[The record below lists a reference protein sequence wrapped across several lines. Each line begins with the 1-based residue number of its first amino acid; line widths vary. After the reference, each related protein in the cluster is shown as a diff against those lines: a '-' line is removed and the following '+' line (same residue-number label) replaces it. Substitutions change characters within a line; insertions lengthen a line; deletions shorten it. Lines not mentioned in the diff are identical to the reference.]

1 MRRLLTSAFAL
12 VLMLLAASTASA
24 QGHEGHTMG
33 AGHDSATMAHMQMLH
48 QLVMNH
54 ERIAHTVTNLPDGVR
69 VVLESDD
76 TAVARLIHDHA
87 AAMETLLDGNAGAGA
102 AMHSEAVR
110 TILSDRASIE
120 GTIEHTDRGVTVVQ
134 KSKNPATAAAL
145 QQHAAELSRLLAGGM
160 EAMHEMMMK
169 GDSSHAGHGAKAGGA
184 DHAAHAAQ
192 AGAADHSAHAAQSAQ
207 ANPSAHAAHAA
218 QASQAAHAA
227 QSAQADHSAHAAH
240 AAAAGNDTA
249 FAALQER
256 GLKAMGVDQYTSTHR
271 FDALDDGGRIEL
283 QRDVDDAAGVTQ
295 IREHLQA
302 IAAAFKSGDF
312 STPAFVHMQQVP
324 GADVMAARRNVIT
337 YTFSELPRGGELRI
351 TTRDPAALEA
361 IHAFLSFQRSDHR
374 TAH

>member
-1 MRRLLTSAFAL
+1 MRRLSTTVFAL
-12 VLMLLAASTASA
+12 VLTLLAADAASA
-24 QGHEGHTMG
+24 QQGHEGHGMG
-33 AGHDSATMAHMQMLH
+33 AAHDSATMAHMRMLH

-54 ERIAHTVTNLPDGVR
+54 ERIAHTVTNLSDGVR

-76 TAVARLIHDHA
+76 KAVASLIHEHA
-87 AAMETLLDGNAGAGA
+87 AAMEALLDGKADAGA

-110 TILSDRASIE
+110 AIMSDRASIE
-120 GTIEHTDRGVTVVQ
+120 GTIEHTDRGVTVIQ
-134 KSKNPATAAAL
+134 KSKNPATATAL

-169 GDSSHAGHGAKAGGA
+169 GDSTHGGHGANAGEA
-184 DHAAHAAQ
+184 DHSAHGAQ
-192 AGAADHSAHAAQSAQ
+192 AASADHSAHAAQVDH
-207 ANPSAHAAHAA
+207 SAHAAKADHV
-218 QASQAAHAA
+218 A

-240 AAAAGNDTA
+240 AAAATGDSA

-256 GLKAMGVDQYTSTHR
+256 GREAMGVDQYTSTHR

-283 QRDVDDAAGVTQ
+283 QRDVDDPAGVTQ
-295 IREHLQA
+295 IRQHLQA
-302 IAAAFKSGDF
+302 IASAFRTGDF
-312 STPAFVHMQQVP
+312 RTPKMVHMQEVP
-324 GADVMAARRNVIT
+324 GSDVMAARRNVIT

-351 TTRDPAALEA
+351 TTRDPVALEA

>member
-1 MRRLLTSAFAL
+1 MRRLLTCTFAL
-12 VLMLLAASTASA
+12 VLMLLAAGTASA
-24 QGHEGHTMG
+24 QGHEGHSMG

-87 AAMETLLDGNAGAGA
+87 AAMETLLDGDTDAGA

-145 QQHAAELSRLLAGGM
+145 QQHAAELSSLLADGM

-169 GDSSHAGHGAKAGGA
+169 GDSSHAGHGAKAGEA
-184 DHAAHAAQ
+184 NHAAHAAQ
-192 AGAADHSAHAAQSAQ
+192 AGAADHSAHAAQ

-218 QASQAAHAA
+218 QAAPAA
-227 QSAQADHSAHAAH
+227 QPAQADHSAHAAH
-240 AAAAGNDTA
+240 AAAANDTA
-249 FAALQER
+249 FAALQAR

-295 IREHLQA
+295 IREHLQG

>member
-1 MRRLLTSAFAL
+1 MRRLLTSIFAL
-12 VLMLLAASTASA
+12 VLMLPAASAASA
-24 QGHEGHTMG
+24 QGHEGHKMG

-54 ERIAHTVTNLPDGVR
+54 ERIAHTVTDLPDGVR

-87 AAMETLLDGNAGAGA
+87 AAMEALLDGDTDAGA

-134 KSKNPATAAAL
+134 KSKNAATAAAL
-145 QQHAAELSRLLAGGM
+145 QQHAAELSRLLTGGM

-169 GDSSHAGHGAKAGGA
+169 GDSSHAGHGAKTGE
-184 DHAAHAAQ
+184 
-192 AGAADHSAHAAQSAQ
+192 
-207 ANPSAHAAHAA
+207 
-218 QASQAAHAA
+218 
-227 QSAQADHSAHAAH
+227 ADHSAHAAH
-240 AAAAGNDTA
+240 AVAAGNDSA
-249 FAALQER
+249 FSALQAR

-295 IREHLQA
+295 IREHLQG

-312 STPAFVHMQQVP
+312 STPAFVHMQHVP
-324 GADVMAARRNVIT
+324 GAGVMAARRNVIT

-351 TTRDPAALEA
+351 TTQDPAALEA